1 MKLGLTIT
9 TILFTVFV
17 LTGCGIKTS
26 DYAVSAQNVQKL
38 RSYKELKLGINSFT
52 AETKDESTVMCRAA
66 ETIETPKD
74 ESFEKYIENA
84 LRDELI
90 MSGIYDENSTLKLS
104 GHLKKIYASSMLGD
118 AYWSFDIKV
127 MSTNGKSID
136 LESKNEYGSAFLA
149 FTACNNMG
157 SSFAPSVKKLIRD
170 ILNHPKFDELIMSK

>member
-1 MKLGLTIT
+1 MKLRLS
-9 TILFTVFV
+9 ILAGILSVFV

-38 RSYKELKLGINSFT
+38 RSYNDVKLGINSFT
-52 AETKDESTVMCRAA
+52 ATTKDESTVLCRAA

-84 LRDELI
+84 LKDELI
-90 MSGIYDENSTLKLS
+90 MAGIYDENSSLKLS
-104 GHLKKIYASSMLGD
+104 GHLKKIYASSMIGD
-118 AYWSFDIKV
+118 AYWSFDMKV
-127 MSTNGKSID
+127 ISTNGNSID

-157 SSFAPSVKKLIRD
+157 SSFAPSVKKLIND
-170 ILNHPKFDELIMSK
+170 ILNHPKFNTLIMSK